1 VSSFPPTSIL
11 NTRLKMKSVEM
22 GRVYLF
28 TAFQTIDPEMRGTMC
43 VKLKPES
50 MTNMHSGGD
59 GASPFGVWSGAVNN
73 EPWGIS
79 DAAGYERDESGVCV
93 LRIRNARTGAPVV

>member
-1 VSSFPPTSIL
+1 MRF
-11 NTRLKMKSVEM
+11 
-22 GRVYLF
+22 VYRF

-50 MTNMHSGGD
+50 MTNMNSGG
-59 GASPFGVWSGAVNN
+59 GGRLPLGVLCGAVSN

-79 DAAGYERDESGVCV
+79 DAAVYGGVNPKRVSLGCGMHGRV
-93 LRIRNARTGAPVV
+93 HL